1 MRIFLTAIALVLLT
15 GQLANAQYKSANR
28 KLDAMIR
35 EGMAEW
41 KIPGMGVVVVK
52 DGRTVFSSVY
62 GIRDIDTQVPVESQ
76 TLFAMASTTKA
87 MIALCVGMLVDEG
100 KLQWTDRVRQHL
112 PEFRLADAYL
122 TDEARVQD
130 LLTHNLGIPGADLLW
145 IIDSLST
152 AETLRRFEQVN
163 KTYPVR
169 GGFEYNN
176 IMYAIA
182 GEVITRVSGMHWTRF
197 LQERLLNPLG
207 MYRTIPQAARVPAEG
222 NYVTPHFD
230 DLEEGLETG
239 PLNFSD
245 QIGAAGMVW
254 SCIDDMAVYLA
265 FLLNGGAV
273 GGQPLLAPATFAY
286 LFQPRALIPEAR
298 FYPTATLTQPHW
310 RSYGLGWFQQDYK
323 GARVDFHTG
332 SLGGLV
338 SIAGLLRDEGLAVYV
353 FANLDHAELRH
364 AIMWQVFDL
373 YALGE
378 DRNWHRDVFD
388 LYSGIRAQSV
398 AALIQ
403 MENERV
409 PGTRPGQPLQAYAGT
424 YAHPVYGQI
433 AVGVQDDSLTLAANG
448 FRTFTAGHWHYDTFR
463 TVRNADW
470 RTRTLVQF
478 VPNAKGQPEK
488 LIMFEQEFVRVA
500 PR

>member
-62 GIRDIDTQVPVESQ
+62 GIRDIDTQVPVNSQ

-169 GGFEYNN
+169 GGSNTTTSC
-176 IMYAIA
+176 M
-182 GEVITRVSGMHWTRF
+182 
-197 LQERLLNPLG
+197 PL
-207 MYRTIPQAARVPAEG
+207 
-222 NYVTPHFD
+222 
-230 DLEEGLETG
+230 
-239 PLNFSD
+239 
-245 QIGAAGMVW
+245 
-254 SCIDDMAVYLA
+254 
-265 FLLNGGAV
+265 
-273 GGQPLLAPATFAY
+273 
-286 LFQPRALIPEAR
+286 
-298 FYPTATLTQPHW
+298 
-310 RSYGLGWFQQDYK
+310 
-323 GARVDFHTG
+323 
-332 SLGGLV
+332 
-338 SIAGLLRDEGLAVYV
+338 
-353 FANLDHAELRH
+353 
-364 AIMWQVFDL
+364 
-373 YALGE
+373 
-378 DRNWHRDVFD
+378 
-388 LYSGIRAQSV
+388 
-398 AALIQ
+398 
-403 MENERV
+403 
-409 PGTRPGQPLQAYAGT
+409 
-424 YAHPVYGQI
+424 PVKSSHG
-433 AVGVQDDSLTLAANG
+433 
-448 FRTFTAGHWHYDTFR
+448 
-463 TVRNADW
+463 
-470 RTRTLVQF
+470 
-478 VPNAKGQPEK
+478 
-488 LIMFEQEFVRVA
+488 
-500 PR
+500 